1 MFSGY
6 PLRPA
11 CMIRGAGVPERTT
24 KLKDMAKVEIITNN
38 GHLCAVI
45 YERENEFIC
54 AEKSS
59 SMGFKTIS
67 SALSWLGQVCKGE
80 PFTPDQGCYKMMP
93 EEVKAEVI
101 KQLNA

>member
-1 MFSGY
+1 
-6 PLRPA
+6 
-11 CMIRGAGVPERTT
+11 
-24 KLKDMAKVEIITNN
+24 MAKVEIITNN

-45 YERENEFIC
+45 YEHEKQFIC

-59 SMGFKTIS
+59 SMGFNS
-67 SALSWLGQVCKGE
+67 FESALNWLRMVCKGE
-80 PFTPDQGCYKMMP
+80 PFTPFEGCYKMMP